1 MATKKYIKGS
11 AKAIQTQYGEILN
24 LSLSLD
30 DLKTCK
36 IHNGFVRLQITKRA
50 SEGKFGETHS
60 VTENTYEKPQ

>member
-1 MATKKYIKGS
+1 MAEKKYIKGS
-11 AKAIQTQYGEILN
+11 AKATQTRYGEILN

-36 IHNGFVRLQITKRA
+36 LHNGFIRLQVTKRQ

-60 VTENTYEKPQ
+60 VTENQYESNS